1 MDQPQIPIHHVLLVL
16 VTGVNVLLE
25 LPPNSAVQTALSN
38 CSKKYPRLKSGSS
51 CDE

>member
-38 CSKKYPRLKSGSS
+38 CSKKIPPAEVGVFVR
-51 CDE
+51 